1 MSPILGIYA
10 SQISGH
16 LFAPS
21 GAYDSIATV
30 TVGAGGASTI
40 SFTSIPSTYTHL
52 VVRGAIQS
60 NRGSYAIDNAT
71 VRFNSDSGANYS
83 RHNVN
88 ASASTTTAPEAY
100 GTGGATFG
108 GPVPLVTSV
117 ATNVFNGFVMDVLD
131 YTNTNKYKT
140 LRILGGFDVNGTT
153 GTGSFGGS
161 VGLYSG
167 AWQNTNAITSITFA
181 PVDGTA
187 FTQYSTIALY
197 GVKGQ

>member
-30 TVGAGGASTI
+30 TLGTSASTI

-52 VVRGAIQS
+52 VLRGSIQS
-60 NRGSYAIDNAT
+60 NRGSYNIDNAT

-108 GPVPLVTSV
+108 GPIPVVTGV
-117 ATNVFNGFVMDVLD
+117 ATSVFNGFVMDVLD
-131 YTNTNKYKT
+131 YANTSKYKT
-140 LRILGGFDVNGTT
+140 MRILAGYDVNGTG
-153 GTGSFGGS
+153 GTGSFGGT

-167 AWQNTNAITSITFA
+167 AWQNTAAITSITLA

-187 FTQYSTIALY
+187 FTQYSTVSLY
-197 GVKGQ
+197 GIKGN

>member
-1 MSPILGIYA
+1 MSPILGIIA
-10 SQISGH
+10 SSQQ
-16 LFAPS
+16 
-21 GAYDSIATV
+21 GAFILNPAYESIATV
-30 TVGAGGASTI
+30 TLGTSASTI

-52 VVRGAIQS
+52 QLRGSIQS
-60 NRGSYAIDNAT
+60 NRSSYNVDNAT

-108 GPVPLVTSV
+108 GPIPVVTGV
-117 ATNVFNGFVMDVLD
+117 ATNVFNGFVLDILD
-131 YTNTNKYKT
+131 YANTNKYKT
-140 LRILGGFDVNGTT
+140 MRILAGYDVNGTG
-153 GTGSFGGS
+153 GTGSFGGT

-167 AWQNTNAITSITFA
+167 AWQNTNAVTSITFA
-181 PVDGTA
+181 PVDGTN

-197 GVKGQ
+197 GIKG

>member
-1 MSPILGIYA
+1 MAPILGIYA

-30 TVGAGGASTI
+30 TLSTSASTI

-52 VVRGAIQS
+52 QLRGSIQS
-60 NRGSYAIDNAT
+60 NRGSYNVDNAT
-71 VRFNSDSGANYS
+71 VRFNSDSAANYS
-83 RHNVN
+83 RHNVD

-108 GPVPLVTSV
+108 GPIPVVTGV
-117 ATNVFNGFVMDVLD
+117 ATSVFNGFVMDVLD
-131 YTNTNKYKT
+131 YANTNKYKT
-140 LRILGGFDVNGTT
+140 MRILAGYDVNGTG
-153 GTGSFGGS
+153 GTGSFGGT

-167 AWQNTNAITSITFA
+167 AWQNTNAVTSITFA
-181 PVDGTA
+181 PVDGTN
-187 FTQYSTIALY
+187 FTQYSTVSLY
-197 GVKGQ
+197 GIKGA

>member
-1 MSPILGIYA
+1 VSPILGIIA
-10 SQISGH
+10 SSQQ
-16 LFAPS
+16 
-21 GAYDSIATV
+21 GAFILNPAYESIATV
-30 TVGAGGASTI
+30 TLGTSASTI

-52 VVRGAIQS
+52 QLRGSIQS
-60 NRGSYAIDNAT
+60 NRSSYNVDNAT

-108 GPVPLVTSV
+108 GPIPVVTGV
-117 ATNVFNGFVMDVLD
+117 ATNVFNGFVLDILD
-131 YTNTNKYKT
+131 YANTNKYKT
-140 LRILGGFDVNGTT
+140 MRILAGYDVNGTG
-153 GTGSFGGS
+153 GTGSFGGT

-167 AWQNTNAITSITFA
+167 AWQNTNAVTSITFA
-181 PVDGTA
+181 PVDGTN

-197 GVKGQ
+197 GIKG